1 MKKKINQLLNI
12 IMGVFTGI
20 FIGSGLYR
28 YWHFRKYPDFYFIQS
43 APWYTSI
50 LVNGLFTLILLTI
63 CMIIKVILIEKI
75 RLIKKVALILG
86 IIFLTLTFIG
96 GGYVLIN
103 HGQVNA
109 GYAVIPGIWAMIC
122 FGYYQSRKRE

>member
-1 MKKKINQLLNI
+1 M
-12 IMGVFTGI
+12 
-20 FIGSGLYR
+20 
-28 YWHFRKYPDFYFIQS
+28 
-43 APWYTSI
+43 
-50 LVNGLFTLILLTI
+50 NGLFTLILLAI

-96 GGYVLIN
+96 GGCVLIN

-109 GYAVIPGIWAMIC
+109 KYAVVSGM
-122 FGYYQSRKRE
+122 